1 MNNDTKLKK
10 LLGHFVIEEI
20 RDIQYIPIETK
31 AIKSYFEYGDKI
43 GIACQVEG
51 KVVKAEKLPPDYP
64 VFPNMWRFTYNG
76 ETWIASDYAFKD

>member
-10 LLGHFVIEEI
+10 FFEHFVITEVI
-20 RDIQYIPIETK
+20 DIHCIPIETK
-31 AIKSYFEYGDKI
+31 TIKSYSEYGDKI

-64 VFPNMWRFTYNG
+64 VFPNMWRFEYNG